1 MRLRNQRMMRSLSS
15 SNRRWW
21 LRRRRRFWLIARTT
35 GLEMIQKFLKSK
47 RKRGLQLR
55 SKRWRLMM
63 WENLQSRFHSEL
75 MSLKLKCQSLRI
87 HK

>member
-1 MRLRNQRMMRSLSS
+1 MRLRNLRMMRSLSS
-15 SNRRWW
+15 SNRKLW
-21 LRRRRRFWLIARTT
+21 LRRRRRIWLIVRIT
-35 GLEMIQKFLKSK
+35 GWEMIRRFLKSK

-63 WENLQSRFHSEL
+63 WENLPNRFHSEL